1 MTWCKKLCRDDT
13 IQELP
18 SSIDRSLRNLV
29 RKAPLMGRDS
39 SILLNLMIN
48 LVMKREEFIS
58 RSASLDSTERL
69 NLIFSKT
76 SKC

>member
-13 IQELP
+13 IQELL

-39 SILLNLMIN
+39 SISLNLMIN